1 MSAICTRVVLLNVAM
16 DKKIM
21 WQTQAISEA
30 RKGKVALGLGTKVVR
45 EKGAIR

>member
-30 RKGKVALGLGTKVVR
+30 RKGKVALGTKVVR